1 MKKIALL
8 IGSLGILAAGT
19 ASAQT
24 SVSLSIGLGEP
35 RPYLEGSVFIGRPY
49 LRPLYRPYYYPRYH
63 RYRSFAPRYYD
74 YRPYIF
80 VPRGHYRRHGFDRV
94 ELRRF
99 HRGDDHRFRRD
110 FDRDRARYRRDR
122 FERDDHD

>member
-1 MKKIALL
+1 MNRIALL

-35 RPYLEGSVFIGRPY
+35 RPYLEGSVIIGRPY

-63 RYRSFAPRYYD
+63 RHRYYAPRYYE
-74 YRPYIF
+74 YRPYVLI
-80 VPRGHYRRHGFDRV
+80 PRGYHRRHFDRV

-99 HRGDDHRFRRD
+99 HRD
-110 FDRDRARYRRDR
+110 FDRDRRHYRRDR
-122 FERDDHD
+122 YDRDDDE